1 MCGNIINLQRSALET
16 APEEIERLATQA
28 GYIEGVE
35 DPAVFWL
42 NSICVSTG
50 VGVIQGMLNGFLNI
64 DSGWDWI
71 YQFPDRS
78 QRGGPGACGAA
89 MSVWHQTDTDCL
101 TNPDCFFCADV
112 ARSITMKRNQG

>member
-16 APEEIERLATQA
+16 APEEIERFATQA

-42 NSICVSTG
+42 NSICASTG

-78 QRGGPGACGAA
+78 QRGGGREPVAQPCPCGTKPI
-89 MSVWHQTDTDCL
+89 QT
-101 TNPDCFFCADV
+101 A
-112 ARSITMKRNQG
+112 

>member
-16 APEEIERLATQA
+16 APVRAAWRSHSRSVAQPWKSTQT

-42 NSICVSTG
+42 NSICASTG
-50 VGVIQGMLNGFLNI
+50 VGVIQGMLNGFLSI

-71 YQFPDRS
+71 YQFPDRALRS
-78 QRGGPGACGAA
+78 GGGPARAA
-89 MSVWHQTDTDCL
+89 MSVWHQTDTDRL
-101 TNPDCFFCADV
+101 TNPDCFFCA
-112 ARSITMKRNQG
+112 A